1 MKKNIYYSVLTA
13 AVVGVIGLVSVIS
26 VNQETVYQ
34 PREKAQENTQ
44 KCLFIY
50 QTPLIKSELKE
61 HNAE

>member
-1 MKKNIYYSVLTA
+1 MLTL
-13 AVVGVIGLVSVIS
+13 IPKRKI
-26 VNQETVYQ
+26 N
-34 PREKAQENTQ
+34 EKAQENTQ